1 MEEGAPREDDKQM
14 CIIPRTREHSPGV
27 NRFTDGRSVSLTLW
41 PEFGGSE
48 VTVVENSNSFI
59 LKNQ

>member
-14 CIIPRTREHSPGV
+14 CVITTGSLMGGQA
-27 NRFTDGRSVSLTLW
+27 RFVSLTPW

-48 VTVVENSNSFI
+48 VTVVENSSSFI